1 MTIWSVAYHR
11 KQCMQLPKPQGL
23 VIHGVYNNRPR
34 ATGMELIEL
43 GGITP
48 TSVTTAVMQF
58 GGVRS

>member
-1 MTIWSVAYHR
+1 MECCIS
-11 KQCMQLPKPQGL
+11 PKPMHATLQAGL